1 MPHANLPTRRA
12 AGLALRLLAL
22 LSAAA
27 APARAQA
34 PGEASAPAAPENL
47 AALMRTGS
55 GPLTPIT
62 VLMAPSVQTELKLT
76 DAQKSKLFNLSIAA
90 SQKQRDHVQ
99 AMLLGS
105 RPAGGNPRAAMAAR
119 DALRQENEQAV
130 EAILEPKQ
138 RERFDQIVLRFE
150 GPLAVA
156 RPEIASKI
164 GLNPTQKEYVQGIML
179 QLQQSQRMMFLR
191 LRQAAA
197 AGQVGPD
204 QVGQLRGMSEKLR
217 DEAVGQLGK
226 ILDRKQKNA
235 FNKLLGAPF
244 DVSRLDAPAKTEDA
258 PASSEENE
266 KEKAKEKDSEE
277 KDQPPARPAGKSAR
291 RKARGRTRSN
301 P

>member
-1 MPHANLPTRRA
+1 MPHAYPHAQA
-12 AGLALRLLAL
+12 AGLALLVL

-34 PGEASAPAAPENL
+34 PNDRGAPAPAPPDNL
-47 AALMRTGS
+47 ASVLRTGS
-55 GPLTPIT
+55 GPLTPVT
-62 VLMAPSVQTELKLT
+62 VLMAPSVQAELKLS
-76 DAQKSKLFNLSIAA
+76 DAQKSKLFNLSVAA
-90 SQKQRDHVQ
+90 TQKQRDHVQ
-99 AMLLGS
+99 AMLLGG
-105 RPAGGNPRAAMAAR
+105 RTAGGDPRAMMAAR
-119 DALRQENEQAV
+119 DALRQQNEQSIQG
-130 EAILEPKQ
+130 ILEPKQ

-164 GLNPTQKEYVQGIML
+164 NLNSTQKQYVQTVMI
-179 QLQQSQRMMFLR
+179 QLQQSQRMLFLR

-204 QVGQLRGMSEKLR
+204 QIGQLHAMAEKLR

-244 DVSRLDAPAKTEDA
+244 DVSRLDDPASAGDA
-258 PASSEENE
+258 PASSTE
-266 KEKAKEKDSEE
+266 KEKEKEKDGQDNE
-277 KDQPPARPAGKSAR
+277 KPAGKPAR
-291 RKARGRTRSN
+291 RKSRGRTKSKS
-301 P
+301 